1 MKNLIRI
8 HLITIF
14 LNIVYAV
21 GEAGAIFLLITPGA
35 GPAALGEAQVAK
47 ADDAY
52 ASYFNPAGLAFLY
65 EVDPSKDNF
74 NFDINND
81 NYLID
86 PSKDNFDAILNPNG
100 SENNGNYDFGEFY
113 YDYGKDGKPNK
124 YENGYDEKNNP
135 DPNNDDFHPINNPTG
150 SENNGRF
157 DIGETYQD
165 FGIDRTKNEFE
176 FRYSITGTEKNNI
189 LDDGENFYDYGID
202 GLLSK
207 NESGY
212 DPISNPDPNNDNY
225 NAITNPN
232 GTENNS
238 KYDVGELFND
248 FGIDGIED
256 GEGEEWGT
264 PIVKFNPNGTE
275 GNNLYDLGERFL
287 DYGIDGIP
295 NYMEPGYNP
304 DPTND
309 NFSKSNSNGTE
320 KNGKRDDGENFV
332 DEKVKYSKLKLTFT
346 DSLFTFYKNNLDEK
360 EFDVDDFLARSVKY
374 DSISYNINNQNKSID
389 IIIFPKSSYKVR
401 KVKKLVSRDV
411 DYIEIDG
418 SFGDSLN
425 NRWDWYDT
433 DKNNKFNWDDFGA
446 DGIPDYLEKGYDP
459 ILNPDPNGD
468 NYSESN
474 KKGKEKNGFWDKG
487 EGDWHEPFDDY
498 GIDNIADED
507 EPGYLIDPYGDNY
520 DSKLNP
526 KGTENNLKWDPGEEY
541 YDFGEDKKPDY
552 LEKSNKDE
560 EVVLMHVNWLP
571 NLADDLYYEFLGY
584 RKYFPGLGTIGG
596 HFIYLNLGE
605 QMRTD
610 EYGNELYT
618 FRSNMWALALS
629 FGTKISEK
637 SSIGLNM
644 KLIQQNLIDIGTG
657 AEAGKGKSTDFSFD
671 VGYLLK
677 NKRFNFGAAITNI
690 GPKIDFIDPN
700 QADPQ
705 PTNLKMGIYW
715 EMYNDG
721 YNKLNLLF
729 DVNKLLVAAYPAMDW
744 DGDGKIGGYDENGN
758 ETPGGVYGDYNYEGQ
773 LESAHTDP
781 WYKALV
787 TSWLDDWYL
796 GGDIDMAGEN
806 SEGDRD
812 GIIGGWSYNENNE
825 LIVDPEGI
833 YNEYGVKEKGNKD
846 DRTISTEFEEMVY
859 NLGLEY
865 WYSKYFAIR
874 TGYIYDYEGKIMVPT
889 FGAGIRFGGYG
900 FDFGYTAGEEDH
912 PRANTM
918 YFSINMA
925 F

>member
-1 MKNLIRI
+1 MKNFIKIYSVAILFN
-8 HLITIF
+8 LA
-14 LNIVYAV
+14 YSV

-35 GPAALGEAQVAK
+35 GAAALGEAQVAK

-65 EVDPSKDNF
+65 EVDPAKDNF
-74 NFDINND
+74 NFDIHND

-86 PSKDNFDAILNPNG
+86 PSKDNYDTILNPNG
-100 SENNGNYDFGEFY
+100 TENNGSYDFGEFF
-113 YDYGKDGKPNK
+113 YDYGIDGKPNK
-124 YENGYDEKNNP
+124 FENGYDETSNP
-135 DPNNDDFHPINNPTG
+135 DPNNDDFHPVNNPNGT
-150 SENNGRF
+150 ENNGMF
-157 DIGETYQD
+157 NIGETYQD

-176 FRYSITGTEKNNI
+176 FRYSITGTEKNNL
-189 LDDGENFYDYGID
+189 LDKGEDFFDYGID
-202 GLLSK
+202 GILSK
-207 NESGY
+207 NEPGY
-212 DPISNPDPNNDNY
+212 DPVNNADPNNDDYHFAN
-225 NAITNPN
+225 NHN
-232 GTENNS
+232 GTEYNG
-238 KYDVGELFND
+238 KYDIGELFND
-248 FGIDGIED
+248 FGTDGIED

-264 PIVKFNPNGTE
+264 PIVKFNPKGTE
-275 GNNLYDLGERFL
+275 GNNLYDLGERFF
-287 DYGIDGIP
+287 DYGVDGIP
-295 NYMEPGYNP
+295 NIEEPGYNP
-304 DPTND
+304 DPSND
-309 NFSKSNSNGTE
+309 NFSIDNPLGTE
-320 KNGKRDDGENFV
+320 KNGKKDDGETYM
-332 DEKVKYSKLKLTFT
+332 DQKVKFSKFKLTFN
-346 DSLFTFYKNNLDEK
+346 DSLFIFYKNNIISN
-360 EFDVDDFLARSVKY
+360 EFDIDDFLARSVKY
-374 DSISYNINNQNKSID
+374 DSITYNFNEDDKSLKVTL
-389 IIIFPKSSYKVR
+389 FPKSSFKIR
-401 KVKKLVSRDV
+401 KIKKLISRDIE
-411 DYIEIDG
+411 YIDLDG
-418 SFGDSLN
+418 TIGDSLN
-425 NRWDWYDT
+425 NKWDWFDT
-433 DKNNKFNWDDFGA
+433 DNNNKFNWNDVGA

-459 ILNPDPNGD
+459 IQNPDPSGD

-474 KKGKEKNGFWDKG
+474 KQGKEKNGSWDKG
-487 EGDWHEPFDDY
+487 EGDWHEPFNDY
-498 GIDNIADED
+498 GIDNISDKDET
-507 EPGYLIDPYGDNY
+507 GYLIDPFGDNY
-520 DSKLNP
+520 DKESNP
-526 KGTENNLKWDPGEEY
+526 NGTENNLLWDPGEEY
-541 YDFGEDKKPDY
+541 YDFGVDKKQDFS
-552 LEKSNKDE
+552 EKSNKDE

-584 RKYFPGLGTIGG
+584 RKYFPGLGTFGG

-618 FRSNMWALALS
+618 FRSNMWAMAFS

-671 VGYLLK
+671 IGYLLK
-677 NKRFNFGAAITNI
+677 YNKFNFGAAITNI

-744 DGDGKIGGYDENGN
+744 DNDGIIGGYDENGY
-758 ETPGGVYGDYNYEGQ
+758 ETPGGAYGDYNKDGQ

-781 WYKALV
+781 WYKALL

-796 GGDIDMAGEN
+796 GGDIDMPGEN

-812 GIIGGWSYNENNE
+812 YNEAGD
-825 LIVDPEGI
+825 LVVDENGT
-833 YNEYGVKEKGNKD
+833 YNEYGVKEKGNKEN
-846 DRTISTEFEEMVY
+846 RSISREFEEMVY
-859 NLGLEY
+859 NLGVEY

-874 TGYIYDYEGKIMVPT
+874 SGYIYDYEGKIMVPT